1 MEKSMV
7 RMVDL
12 VTGMIE
18 GGQLTPEDE
27 ASLREL
33 LVERANA
40 QEGMSLAGYI
50 EREADKSLDIKVDW
64 LREMQ
69 TRVCRYCIR
78 GSSIGEKKPG
88 ELTKDDIHKYIV
100 HTAVSYEMDRNSWFL
115 FLTMLQQAL
124 DVMSREGVLSFC
136 PPSAMGWSFL
146 EHDNKKHRIERPY
159 YGLEW
164 RKIRDWLE
172 QNPQDVCGL
181 ALALW
186 FAGGIS
192 PGEITELR
200 KSCLMDSDGEY
211 STDPS
216 VLRKSGWEEYLKLT
230 RKRSLIIHAAL
241 DMYPG
246 VDREYIF
253 MIEGKRKLRK
263 LPKTAMKEKLESICR
278 EVGVTYKPFKC
289 SDMILWGLH

>member
-1 MEKSMV
+1 MEKSVVSML
-7 RMVDL
+7 DL
-12 VTGMIE
+12 VTGMIK
-18 GGQLTPEDE
+18 GGQLRSDEE

-33 LVERANA
+33 LVERDHA

-50 EREADKSLDIKVDW
+50 EREADKVLDIKVDW

-69 TRVCRYCIR
+69 ARVFRYCIR
-78 GSSIGEKKPG
+78 GSSIADKSPV
-88 ELTKDDIHKYIV
+88 ELTEGDIHKFIV
-100 HTAVSYEMDRNSWFL
+100 RTMVSYEMDRNSWYL
-115 FLTMLQQAL
+115 FLVMLQQAL
-124 DVMSREGVLSFC
+124 DAMSNEGVLSFS
-136 PPSAMGWSFL
+136 PPKVMGQLFW
-146 EHDNKKHRIERPY
+146 EQDQRKHRIERPY
-159 YGLEW
+159 YGPEW
-164 RKIRDWLE
+164 RKIREWLE

-181 ALALW
+181 ALSMW

-200 KSCLMDSDGEY
+200 KSYLMDSDGGY
-211 STDPS
+211 SSNPS
-216 VLRKSGWEEYLKLT
+216 VLRKNGSEDYLKLT

-253 MIEGKRKLRK
+253 MTKGKRKLKK
-263 LPKTAMKEKLESICR
+263 LTKTDMKEKLESICR
-278 EVGVTYKPFKC
+278 EVGVKYKPFKC